1 MASSSHVALRCAR
14 TGRSWKSGSRRVRA
28 GSGIARLAE
37 STVAAI
43 WLLLGRVGCLAANSR
58 ARVSC
63 VVAAVAHSSAV
74 VCFAGE
80 DGMKSSLL
88 LRRLCFAKS
97 TTAAGSF
104 RTREWSKPE
113 LCLGWWTGGVEDEG
127 EGRTEFLISRSALL
141 WAGERKKMAGSWVVC
156 VCCKDRGAAVFA
168 LLMYCKRVASDDER
182 FPDSGG
188 DSA

>member
-1 MASSSHVALRCAR
+1 MV
-14 TGRSWKSGSRRVRA
+14 GG
-28 GSGIARLAE
+28 GSGIAGVVE
-37 STVAAI
+37 GTVAAI
-43 WLLLGRVGCLAANSR
+43 SSLLGTVGCLAANSR

-63 VVAAVAHSSAV
+63 VVAAVVHSSAV

-88 LRRLCFAKS
+88 LWRLCFVKS
-97 TTAAGSF
+97 TAAAGSF
-104 RTREWSKPE
+104 RTMEWSNPE
-113 LCLGWWTGGVEDEG
+113 LCLGWWTGVVEDEG

-168 LLMYCKRVASDDER
+168 LLMSCKRVASADER
-182 FPDSGG
+182 FLDSGG